1 MRNLGVAESTP
12 SRRLGQWLMSRSLM
26 IICAQSIEIIILATF
41 RKVSKLLIIYKGS
54 VVVRNLS

>member
-1 MRNLGVAESTP
+1 MAESTP

-26 IICAQSIEIIILATF
+26 IIYAQSIEIIILATF
-41 RKVSKLLIIYKGS
+41 RKVSKLLIMYKGS